1 MKKERILAMGFRGY
15 MGQANEDIHCHN
27 CVDCISCIW
36 GVGITRYARSHKC
49 ANCVDCA
56 SYKGPYD
63 RRYVVDN
70 IQLTESEYKDF
81 MAR

>member
-1 MKKERILAMGFRGY
+1 MKKEEILAMGFREY
-15 MGQANEDIHCHN
+15 MDRANENINCHNCIDCIDCLWGVDLTRCAKCHNCIN
-27 CVDCISCIW
+27 CVDCVNCR
-36 GVGITRYARSHKC
+36 GVS
-49 ANCVDCA
+49 
-56 SYKGPYD
+56 D